1 MLVNIKLRTFLQQ
14 KFGVSLH
21 IMHKLLSLNG
31 ISSTYSLMDKVWMF
45 LLPDELAIL
54 YLNLVKFF
62 KIESVL
68 QSQIFANIRTIKL
81 LKGYKGFRH
90 YYSLPVSG
98 QRTKTNAR
106 TAKRNKKISKSI
118 NMFQLNKSVKKKA
131 PTKNKKNISK
141 AKNVNKNK
149 KK

>member
-1 MLVNIKLRTFLQQ
+1 M
-14 KFGVSLH
+14 
-21 IMHKLLSLNG
+21 
-31 ISSTYSLMDKVWMF
+31 
-45 LLPDELAIL
+45 

-62 KIESVL
+62 KVESAL
-68 QSQIFANIRTIKL
+68 QAQIFANIRAVKL

-106 TAKRNKKISKSI
+106 TAKRNKKNSKAI
-118 NMFQLNKSVKKKA
+118 NMFQINKPLKKKLV
-131 PTKNKKNISK
+131 TKNKKNINK
-141 AKNVNKNK
+141 VKNVNKNK

>member
-1 MLVNIKLRTFLQQ
+1 MLVNLKLRTFLQQ

-21 IMHKLLSLNG
+21 LIHKLLSLHG
-31 ISSTYSLMDKVWMF
+31 ISSSYFWIDKVWF
-45 LLPDELAIL
+45 LLSQSELSLL

-62 KIESVL
+62 KIESAL
-68 QSQIFANIRTIKL
+68 QSQIFANIRAVKL

-106 TAKRNKKISKSI
+106 TSKRNKKISKAI
-118 NMFQLNKSVKKKA
+118 NMFQLNKPLKKKVVS
-131 PTKNKKNISK
+131 KNKKNINK
-141 AKNVNKNK
+141 VKNVNKNK